1 MLTAV
6 KRQNEDEARP
16 RGGSRDVTHDAGAL
30 MPVVFVVTQSGRQAN
45 GGVESITA
53 VLERLRGVKATVVTQ
68 TETPAN
74 VCWQNAGCKV
84 QLWKTAEEAL
94 KIRSALRTNLR
105 MFRLLRSSGCR
116 VVHCNDISA
125 VWNTAFGARL
135 AGAAV
140 IFNVRNIK
148 PEGKRYGW
156 RWWVA
161 RKISSRQLLLSREMQ
176 DAFVSRLNLK
186 NGEGGNGEVEFIYSA
201 VDPVRFSPIDGPRR
215 SKLRQRFGIDADC
228 FAIGYIAPF
237 GERKAQLEFIKE
249 AGPLL
254 KRMLP
259 RARVYFVGDFAPEH
273 DDYASGCRQAARHLD
288 IQDSMAFIGFT
299 REVAEWYRAL
309 DLVVVASRNEGLARC
324 MIESLACGT
333 PVVSFEVCSARE
345 ILEEHG
351 CGLVVANR
359 NYPKLVE
366 QIATLAR
373 EREMR
378 AQFAKSGVALVGQL
392 FDPETVAAKYE
403 QLYFSLNKN

>member
-1 MLTAV
+1 MLTAE
-6 KRQNEDEARP
+6 KRQINSVHGKAAASSDDAPGDE
-16 RGGSRDVTHDAGAL
+16 TL
-30 MPVVFVVTQSGRQAN
+30 LPVVFAVTQSGKQAN

-53 VLERLRGVKATVVTQ
+53 VLERLREVKATVVTQ

-84 QLWKTAEEAL
+84 QVWKTAEETL
-94 KIRSALRTNLR
+94 KIGSALRTNLR

-161 RKISSRQLLLSREMQ
+161 RKVSNRQLLLSREMQ
-176 DAFVSRLNLK
+176 DSFVSRLNLK
-186 NGEGGNGEVEFIYSA
+186 NGEGRSGKVEFIYSA
-201 VDPVRFSPIDGPRR
+201 VDPVRFSPIDEPRR
-215 SKLRQRFGIDADC
+215 LELRQRLGIDADC

-237 GERKAQLEFIKE
+237 GERKAQLEFIRE

-254 KRMLP
+254 KQMLP

-273 DDYASGCRQAARHLD
+273 NDYAKGCVEAARRLD
-288 IQDSMAFIGFT
+288 LQDSMAFIGYSH
-299 REVAEWYRAL
+299 EVAEWYRAL
-309 DLVVVASRNEGLARC
+309 DLVVVASHNEGLARC

-333 PVVSFEVCSARE
+333 PVVSFAVCSARE

-403 QLYFSLNKN
+403 KLYLSLNKN

>member
-1 MLTAV
+1 MLTAE
-6 KRQNEDEARP
+6 KRQINTARESAAVSSDHALRDET
-16 RGGSRDVTHDAGAL
+16 SL
-30 MPVVFVVTQSGRQAN
+30 PVVFAVTQSGKQAN
-45 GGVESITA
+45 GGVASITA
-53 VLERLRGVKATVVTQ
+53 VLQRLRGVKATVVTQ

-74 VCWQNAGCKV
+74 VSWQNAGCKV
-84 QLWKTAEEAL
+84 QVWKTAEENL
-94 KIRSALRTNLR
+94 KIGSALRTNLR
-105 MFRLLRSSGCR
+105 MFRLLRASGCR

-161 RKISSRQLLLSREMQ
+161 RKVSNRQLLLSREMQ
-176 DAFVSRLNLK
+176 DSFVSRLHVK
-186 NGEGGNGEVEFIYSA
+186 NGDGPKIEFIYSA
-201 VDPVRFSPIDGPRR
+201 VDPVRFSPVDGPGRSELRR
-215 SKLRQRFGIDADC
+215 RLGIEAGC

-259 RARVYFVGDFAPEH
+259 RARVYFVGDFAPAH
-273 DDYASGCRQAARHLD
+273 NDYAKRCVDATRQLD
-288 IQDSMAFIGFT
+288 LEDSMTFVGYT
-299 REVAEWYRAL
+299 SEVADWYRAL

-333 PVVSFEVCSARE
+333 PVVSFAVCSARE
-345 ILEEHG
+345 ILEENV
-351 CGLVVANR
+351 CGLVVANGD
-359 NYPKLVE
+359 YPKLVE
-366 QIATLAR
+366 QIATLAK
-373 EREMR
+373 EREVR
-378 AQFAKSGVALVGQL
+378 ADFAKRGVTLVGQL
-392 FDPETVAAKYE
+392 FDPETVAAKYRK
-403 QLYFSLNKN
+403 LYLSLNRH

>member
-1 MLTAV
+1 MLTAE
-6 KRQNEDEARP
+6 KPQPKTAYGNAAASSERALRDEP
-16 RGGSRDVTHDAGAL
+16 L
-30 MPVVFVVTQSGRQAN
+30 MPVVFAVTQSGKQAN
-45 GGVESITA
+45 GGVASITA
-53 VLERLRGVKATVVTQ
+53 VLERLRGVQATVVTQ

-74 VCWQNAGCKV
+74 VSWQNAGCKV
-84 QLWKTAEEAL
+84 QVWKTAGETL
-94 KIRSALRTNLR
+94 KIGSALRANLR
-105 MFRLLRSSGCR
+105 MFRLVRSSGCR

-161 RKISSRQLLLSREMQ
+161 RKVSNRQLLLSREMQ
-176 DAFVSRLNLK
+176 DSFVSRLNLK
-186 NGEGGNGEVEFIYSA
+186 NGEGGKVDFIYSA
-201 VDPVRFSPIDGPRR
+201 VDPVRFSPVDGPHR

-237 GERKAQLEFIKE
+237 GERKAQLEFIQK
-249 AGPLL
+249 AGSLL
-254 KRMLP
+254 KQLLP
-259 RARVYFVGDFAPEH
+259 QARVYFVGDFAPEH
-273 DDYASGCRQAARHLD
+273 DDYAKSCVDAAKRLD
-288 IQDSMAFIGFT
+288 LQDAMAFIGYT
-299 REVAEWYRAL
+299 HEVAEWYRAL

-351 CGLVVANR
+351 CGFVVANR
-359 NYPKLVE
+359 DYPKLIE

-373 EREMR
+373 EREVR
-378 AQFAKSGVALVGQL
+378 AQFGKSGVALVGQL

-403 QLYFSLNKN
+403 KLYLSLSKN